1 MGSRVGK
8 VGLFRQ
14 SQIRGIL
21 IELHFRLL
29 IGCVCASFEFRMKT
43 TQYFEF
49 TRKRPDRSMI
59 LDEWIL
65 SAINNPEDQVIQ
77 SDGRI
82 RRWTWVNELSK
93 YLRVILLEDGI
104 TVYNAFFDRDYKRR
118 KKHEN

>member
-1 MGSRVGK
+1 M
-8 VGLFRQ
+8 L
-14 SQIRGIL
+14 IR
-21 IELHFRLL
+21 
-29 IGCVCASFEFRMKT
+29 CVCASFEFRMKT

-65 SAINNPEDQVIQ
+65 SAINNPEDQEIQ

-93 YLRVILLEDGI
+93 YLRVVLLEDGI
-104 TVYNAFFDRDYKRR
+104 TVHNAFFDRDYKRR

>member
-1 MGSRVGK
+1 M
-8 VGLFRQ
+8 LTA
-14 SQIRGIL
+14 
-21 IELHFRLL
+21 
-29 IGCVCASFEFRMKT
+29 CVCASFEFRMKT

-59 LDEWIL
+59 LDKWIL
-65 SAINNPEDQVIQ
+65 SAVNDPEDQEIQ

-93 YLRVILLEDGI
+93 YLRVVLLEDGI
-104 TVYNAFFDRDYKRR
+104 TVHNAFFDRDYKRR

>member
-1 MGSRVGK
+1 
-8 VGLFRQ
+8 
-14 SQIRGIL
+14 
-21 IELHFRLL
+21 
-29 IGCVCASFEFRMKT
+29 MKT

-59 LDEWIL
+59 LDKWIL
-65 SAINNPEDQVIQ
+65 SAVNDPEDQEIQ

-93 YLRVILLEDGI
+93 YLRVVLLEDGI
-104 TVYNAFFDRDYKRR
+104 TVHNAFFDRDYKRR

>member
-1 MGSRVGK
+1 
-8 VGLFRQ
+8 
-14 SQIRGIL
+14 
-21 IELHFRLL
+21 
-29 IGCVCASFEFRMKT
+29 MKT

-65 SAINNPEDQVIQ
+65 SAINDPEDLLIQ

-93 YLRVILLEDGI
+93 YLRVVLLEDGI
-104 TVYNAFFDRDYKRR
+104 NVHNAFFDRDYKRR

>member
-1 MGSRVGK
+1 M
-8 VGLFRQ
+8 LTA
-14 SQIRGIL
+14 
-21 IELHFRLL
+21 
-29 IGCVCASFEFRMKT
+29 CVCASFEFRMKT

-65 SAINNPEDQVIQ
+65 SAINDPEDQVIQ
-77 SDGRI
+77 LDGRI

-104 TVYNAFFDRDYKRR
+104 TVHNAFFDRDYKRR

>member
-1 MGSRVGK
+1 MIG
-8 VGLFRQ
+8 
-14 SQIRGIL
+14 
-21 IELHFRLL
+21 LHFRLL
-29 IGCVCASFEFRMKT
+29 IGCVCTSFEFRMKT

-93 YLRVILLEDGI
+93 YLRVVLLEDGI
-104 TVYNAFFDRDYKRR
+104 TVHNAFFDRDYKRR

>member
-1 MGSRVGK
+1 MIV
-8 VGLFRQ
+8 V
-14 SQIRGIL
+14 
-21 IELHFRLL
+21 HFRLL
-29 IGCVCASFEFRMKT
+29 IARLCASIEFRMKM

-49 TRKRPDRSMI
+49 TRKRPNRSMI

-65 SAINNPEDQVIQ
+65 SAINDPEDQVIQ

-93 YLRVILLEDGI
+93 YLRVVLLEDGI
-104 TVYNAFFDRDYKRR
+104 TVHNAFFDRDYKRR

>member
-1 MGSRVGK
+1 MIGV
-8 VGLFRQ
+8 
-14 SQIRGIL
+14 
-21 IELHFRLL
+21 HFRLL
-29 IGCVCASFEFRMKT
+29 IARVCASFEFRMKM

-65 SAINNPEDQVIQ
+65 SAINDPEDQVIQ

-93 YLRVILLEDGI
+93 YLRVVLLEDGI
-104 TVYNAFFDRDYKRR
+104 TVHSAFFDRDYKRR

>member
-1 MGSRVGK
+1 
-8 VGLFRQ
+8 
-14 SQIRGIL
+14 L
-21 IELHFRLL
+21 IGLHFRLL

-65 SAINNPEDQVIQ
+65 SAINDPEDQVIQ

-93 YLRVILLEDGI
+93 YLRVVLLEDGI
-104 TVYNAFFDRDYKRR
+104 TVHNAFFDRDYKRR

>member
-1 MGSRVGK
+1 M
-8 VGLFRQ
+8 L
-14 SQIRGIL
+14 IR
-21 IELHFRLL
+21 
-29 IGCVCASFEFRMKT
+29 CVCASFEFRMKT

-65 SAINNPEDQVIQ
+65 SAINDPADQVIQ

-93 YLRVILLEDGI
+93 YLRVVLLEDGI
-104 TVYNAFFDRDYKRR
+104 TVHNAFFDRDYKRR

>member
-1 MGSRVGK
+1 MIGV
-8 VGLFRQ
+8 
-14 SQIRGIL
+14 
-21 IELHFRLL
+21 HFRLL
-29 IGCVCASFEFRMKT
+29 IRCVCASFEFRMKT

-65 SAINNPEDQVIQ
+65 SAINDPEDQVIQ
-77 SDGRI
+77 LDGRI

-104 TVYNAFFDRDYKRR
+104 TVHNAFFDRDYKRR

>member
-1 MGSRVGK
+1 M
-8 VGLFRQ
+8 LTA
-14 SQIRGIL
+14 
-21 IELHFRLL
+21 
-29 IGCVCASFEFRMKT
+29 CVCASFEFRMKT

-65 SAINNPEDQVIQ
+65 SAINDPEDQVIQ

-93 YLRVILLEDGI
+93 YLRVVLLEDGI
-104 TVYNAFFDRDYKRR
+104 TVHNAFFDRDYKRR

>member
-1 MGSRVGK
+1 MIG
-8 VGLFRQ
+8 
-14 SQIRGIL
+14 
-21 IELHFRLL
+21 LHFRLL

-93 YLRVILLEDGI
+93 YLRVILLEDEI
-104 TVYNAFFDRDYKRR
+104 TVHNAFFDRDYKRR